1 MCVCVCVCVS
11 VILCFSFN
19 LHYMGEDL
27 ETLIYVLMPAVEL
40 DKYTD
45 FCVESFVLCG
55 CAHTVSIYVLIKSE
69 PTGGRAGER
78 E

>member
-1 MCVCVCVCVS
+1 
-11 VILCFSFN
+11 
-19 LHYMGEDL
+19 MGEDL